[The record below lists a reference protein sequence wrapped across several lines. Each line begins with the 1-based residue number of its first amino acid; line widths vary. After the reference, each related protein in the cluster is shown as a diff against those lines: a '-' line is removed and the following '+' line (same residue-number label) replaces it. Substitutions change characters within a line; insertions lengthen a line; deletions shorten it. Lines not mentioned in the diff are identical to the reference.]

1 MPDPAKHPL
10 VSICIPTYNRP
21 DLLEK
26 TLNCLTKQTYPNLE
40 IVVSDNCSPDEQVR
54 QVTQEFMGR
63 DSRIKYFR
71 QQENIGPFA
80 NFIFVRNQARGEFM
94 MWSSD
99 DHEFN
104 SDHVEKLMAIHC
116 KGHYN
121 LVVSD
126 WDCFSEDGTLA
137 EFKPFPHQTMKG
149 FKELAFLKY
158 LLLQNWVYAKANFV
172 YGIFRRNA
180 IMHIEL
186 QHQFRNL
193 GTDHLLIYEVMLEK
207 SCYFLPEKTWRRHLN
222 YCYSPTFAQAD
233 LTLKWLPYYY
243 LNSLRLKKSNNML
256 ELEAYTQ
263 SIHTLIDRHCRSL
276 PRFLLH
282 LANEIN
288 KLRMMTVY
296 CR

>member
-1 MPDPAKHPL
+1 MPDTAEHPL

-26 TLNCLTKQTYPNLE
+26 TLTCLIGQTYPNLE
-40 IVVSDNCSPDEQVR
+40 IVVSDNCSPNDQVR
-54 QVTQEFMGR
+54 QVTQAFMGR
-63 DSRIKYFR
+63 DNRIKYFR

-80 NFIFVRNQARGEFM
+80 NFIFVRNQARGEFI

-104 SDHVEKLMAIHC
+104 PDHIEKLMAIHC

-126 WDCFSEDGTLA
+126 WDCFSEDGSLA
-137 EFKPFPHQTMKG
+137 EFKPFPHKTMNG
-149 FKELAFLKY
+149 FKELAFLKF
-158 LLLQNWVYAKANFV
+158 LLLHNWVYAKANFV

-186 QHQFRNL
+186 QQQFRNL

-207 SCYFLPEKTWRRHLN
+207 NCYFLPEKTWRRHLN

-243 LNSLRLKKSNNML
+243 LNSLCLKKSNNMV
-256 ELEAYTQ
+256 ELEAYTKF
-263 SIHTLIDRHCRSL
+263 IHNLIDRQCRSL

-282 LANEIN
+282 LANELN